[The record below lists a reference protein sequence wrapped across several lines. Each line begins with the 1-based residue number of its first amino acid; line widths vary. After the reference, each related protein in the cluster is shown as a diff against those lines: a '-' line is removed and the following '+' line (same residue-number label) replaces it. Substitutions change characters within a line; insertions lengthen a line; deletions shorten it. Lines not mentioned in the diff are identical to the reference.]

1 MASVK
6 LVDVNKSFDGN
17 NMVVNGVNFS
27 IGDGDFLVIVGPSG
41 CGKSTTL
48 NLIAGLDEVTSGQIY
63 INDQLVNG
71 VEPKDRNVSMV
82 FQSHTLYPHLTV
94 YGNLAFSLKAKHI
107 KKSIIEE
114 KVSQVARM
122 LDIEGLLKRK
132 PHQLSGG
139 QQQRVAIGRAIIRE
153 PAVFLMD
160 EPLSNLD
167 VNLRVNMRKEIK
179 HIHEDLNA
187 TFIYVTHAQTEAMT
201 LATSLVVMNEGVI
214 QQLGT
219 PFDVFMRPQNTF
231 VAKFMGAHPINL
243 LRSEI
248 SFLDLNQTL
257 NIDY

>member
-94 YGNLAFSLKAKHI
+94 YGNLARKQAAWLISKIPILSAGSWSGVCRTFPGRLKPGQLPGSGWI
-107 KKSIIEE
+107 WRGPR
-114 KVSQVARM
+114 QV
-122 LDIEGLLKRK
+122 LL
-132 PHQLSGG
+132 G
-139 QQQRVAIGRAIIRE
+139 
-153 PAVFLMD
+153 
-160 EPLSNLD
+160 
-167 VNLRVNMRKEIK
+167 
-179 HIHEDLNA
+179 
-187 TFIYVTHAQTEAMT
+187 
-201 LATSLVVMNEGVI
+201 
-214 QQLGT
+214 
-219 PFDVFMRPQNTF
+219 
-231 VAKFMGAHPINL
+231 
-243 LRSEI
+243 
-248 SFLDLNQTL
+248 
-257 NIDY
+257 